1 MRALFLAAAIA
12 LPAFGRAERPLWT
25 AGILSDSHVG
35 RTRESCDLVAKA
47 CRLFAEHDVDLFV
60 NCGDIADR
68 HYPEA
73 YPILREIS
81 DTAFPRKPAKKIWV
95 YAYHE
100 WIDRLKEPWQAV
112 MADVK
117 RMLGAENDLFETID
131 FRGFPLIVLP
141 QWWNGTEADRAK
153 VTAMLDDASARH
165 PTGPIFVFDHVP
177 GTGTTENSQTWGNV
191 WRRQLFS
198 RYPRIIH
205 IAGHTHG
212 SLRSELNVWQ
222 GEYTTVN
229 ATCLHVWEG
238 HSVGQ
243 VPPAK
248 RNYGALIMEVYPS
261 RVDFRR
267 FDVRTG
273 REYGTNE
280 VWSVPLPFDPATA
293 PYRRDRASAREPV
306 PQFDAG
312 AKLALAPDAPFS
324 ALSVSFPEATS
335 PHGTYLYQVQV
346 LSARGEPLTR
356 CDWFGQFY
364 RAEDE
369 RTPTNALSLS
379 AGYFDAGETYQVR
392 VTPCNCFGGRGRPL
406 SASFTAPAART
417 SSSVTF
423 ESADPTKECPFLTE
437 LRDGTRLTADADGW
451 YAIGSG
457 NYRLEFPADAW
468 AGAAGERFRFT
479 VDMETEQEGER
490 AWTLVLRNPEPLK
503 NANERVS
510 TPTGSSGRM
519 RYLIEFAQRDASY
532 RYYFLVREGGKGRI
546 RFNHVKIEK
555 LQDRGRAE
563 GDFLTKENTTDESQH
578 SIVPGR
584 LFT

>member
-117 RMLGAENDLFETID
+117 RMLGAENDLFEAID
-131 FRGFPLIVLP
+131 FKGFPLIVLP

-177 GTGTTENSQTWGNV
+177 GTGTTENSQTWGN
-191 WRRQLFS
+191 
-198 RYPRIIH
+198 
-205 IAGHTHG
+205 G
-212 SLRSELNVWQ
+212 WQ

-229 ATCLHVWEG
+229 AT
-238 HSVGQ
+238 
-243 VPPAK
+243 
-248 RNYGALIMEVYPS
+248 
-261 RVDFRR
+261 
-267 FDVRTG
+267 
-273 REYGTNE
+273 
-280 VWSVPLPFDPATA
+280 
-293 PYRRDRASAREPV
+293 
-306 PQFDAG
+306 
-312 AKLALAPDAPFS
+312 
-324 ALSVSFPEATS
+324 
-335 PHGTYLYQVQV
+335 
-346 LSARGEPLTR
+346 
-356 CDWFGQFY
+356 
-364 RAEDE
+364 
-369 RTPTNALSLS
+369 
-379 AGYFDAGETYQVR
+379 
-392 VTPCNCFGGRGRPL
+392 GRPH
-406 SASFTAPAART
+406 ASPCR
-417 SSSVTF
+417 S
-423 ESADPTKECPFLTE
+423 
-437 LRDGTRLTADADGW
+437 
-451 YAIGSG
+451 
-457 NYRLEFPADAW
+457 
-468 AGAAGERFRFT
+468 
-479 VDMETEQEGER
+479 
-490 AWTLVLRNPEPLK
+490 
-503 NANERVS
+503 S

-563 GDFLTKENTTDESQH
+563 GGFLTKENTTDESQH

-584 LFT
+584 LFAGYGERLAGLRPVRKGGLAVALRRRADWFARGCSGA